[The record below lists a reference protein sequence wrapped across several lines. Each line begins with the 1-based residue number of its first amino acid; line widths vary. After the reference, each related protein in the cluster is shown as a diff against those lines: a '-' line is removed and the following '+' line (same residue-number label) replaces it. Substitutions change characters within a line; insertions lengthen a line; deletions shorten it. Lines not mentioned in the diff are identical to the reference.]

1 MLTNMGEDYVRT
13 ARAKG
18 ATERRVITRHALRN
32 AVLPIVTMFGLDL
45 GILLGGAILTEATFG
60 IQGIGTLTIEAATAF
75 DVPLMTGLVM
85 FAALLIVIANI
96 GVDLFYAVVDP
107 RIRLT

>member
-1 MLTNMGEDYVRT
+1 MRT

-45 GILLGGAILTEATFG
+45 GILLGGG
-60 IQGIGTLTIEAATAF
+60 
-75 DVPLMTGLVM
+75 
-85 FAALLIVIANI
+85 
-96 GVDLFYAVVDP
+96 
-107 RIRLT
+107 RS